1 MAGYLYDLLGRRC
14 MIAISFGFI
23 CLALVWIPYTLPSIP
38 LLCTARGL
46 LGIGIQIQLGN
57 PLINDYVVK
66 STRGKAVVFQQ
77 LGFILGETFAM
88 VVLFNFTKNMEPAY
102 SFSIAAASLFVFG
115 IIIVSSVI
123 ERHSS
128 KLTKT

>member
-1 MAGYLYDLLGRRC
+1 

-38 LLCTARGL
+38 LLCTARVL

-66 STRGKAVVFQQ
+66 
-77 LGFILGETFAM
+77 
-88 VVLFNFTKNMEPAY
+88 
-102 SFSIAAASLFVFG
+102 
-115 IIIVSSVI
+115 
-123 ERHSS
+123 
-128 KLTKT
+128 